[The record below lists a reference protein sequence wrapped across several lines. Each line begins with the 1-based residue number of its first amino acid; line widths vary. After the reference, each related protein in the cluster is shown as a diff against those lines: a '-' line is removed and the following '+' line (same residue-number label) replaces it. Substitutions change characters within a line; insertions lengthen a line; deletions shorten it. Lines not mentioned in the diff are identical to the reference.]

1 MTRNLALP
9 IVIGLAS
16 LLPGAVAS
24 AAPLEPAACEQLRQN
39 LGTLEKSGARNNF
52 AKGAA
57 WAKANL
63 KPEQL
68 QQIEQLIDTEA
79 QFLFRCPQPKR
90 QFDAATEAV
99 LEHGTGSDP
108 DPDAAKLEAEAP
120 KTPVPVKKAAPR
132 SKAPTASNS
141 TGRGGDTGASSAE
154 AETDSSQAEARRCL
168 RTAVT
173 AEVGTG
179 AAGRRP
185 CPVTLR
191 PGHLRLNRASYSIMP
206 PELSRDTVE
215 KP

>member
-90 QFDAATEAV
+90 QFDAATEAA

-108 DPDAAKLEAEAP
+108 DAAKLEAQAP
-120 KTPVPVKKAAPR
+120 KTPVPVKKAAP
-132 SKAPTASNS
+132 SPKAPAAATVP
-141 TGRGGDTGASSAE
+141 TE
-154 AETDSSQAEARRCL
+154 AAAPAAAPPKPK
-168 RTAVT
+168 RTAAKPKPDDAFVPPSPPKS
-173 AEVGTG
+173 VLVPP
-179 AAGRRP
+179 AAAP
-185 CPVTLR
+185 
-191 PGHLRLNRASYSIMP
+191 AQ
-206 PELSRDTVE
+206 
-215 KP
+215 